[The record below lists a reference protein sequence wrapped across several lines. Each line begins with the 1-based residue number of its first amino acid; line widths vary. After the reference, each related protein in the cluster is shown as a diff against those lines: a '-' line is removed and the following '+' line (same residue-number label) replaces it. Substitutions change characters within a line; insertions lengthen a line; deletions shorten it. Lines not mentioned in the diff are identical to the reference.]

1 MAAPRVERRLA
12 AILAADVVGYSR
24 LMERD
29 EGGTLAR
36 LKAHRRELI
45 DPLVA
50 EHHGRT
56 VKLMGDGALVEFSSV
71 VSAVECAIAIQ
82 ESMAERN
89 ASVDEEQRIRFRIGI
104 NLGDVIV
111 DEADIYGDGVNIA
124 ARLEQ
129 LAPPGGVCI
138 SAPVFEQIGDH
149 IPADFTDLGAQQVKN
164 LHRPIRV
171 WRWVG
176 GSASGTALH
185 PPPAVPTGRPSLA
198 VLPLDILSDRRE
210 FELLADGLVEDL
222 TTLLARIPG
231 FFVISRNSSFAYKG
245 RARDVRVIGRELGVR
260 YVVEGSLRRVGTTL
274 RLTIQLIEAETGNH
288 LWAERFDR
296 LEAEFGALQDQVT
309 LGIVARLEPELARAE
324 IEVIKRRPPANRDAW
339 AYFQQASG
347 LLALKGWHRN
357 TFAEATC
364 LLESAL
370 ELDPDFALA
379 HAYLALVLAVGHMF
393 GLNSNDDG
401 VTARAF
407 AAAEQAI
414 AIDGRS
420 SSVLG
425 FAGCALCDM
434 GELARGIDLLEQA
447 IESDASNAQAW
458 AALGTAL
465 IRAGKARRGVER
477 LRHGIRISPLDNRAA
492 YWGTNLAYAL
502 FRLRDLDGAEAEAR
516 LACRRDGKLYM
527 ARVVLALILGHRGRL
542 AEARGTMGEAL
553 RVRPDM
559 RAEDMRGLI
568 GRRGVQILQETRL
581 LG

>member
-1 MAAPRVERRLA
+1 MAAPRVERRFA
-12 AILAADVVGYSR
+12 AILAADVVGYTR

-29 EGGTLAR
+29 EDGTLAR

-50 EHHGRT
+50 RHHGRT
-56 VKLMGDGALVEFSSV
+56 VKLMGDGALVEFSNAL
-71 VSAVECAIAIQ
+71 SAVECAIAVQ
-82 ESMAERN
+82 ESVAERN
-89 ASVDEEQRIRFRIGI
+89 AGVDDQQQIRFRIGI

-124 ARLEQ
+124 SRLERM
-129 LAPPGGVCI
+129 APPGGMCI
-138 SAPVFEQIGDH
+138 SAPVFEQLGNH
-149 IPADFTDLGAQQVKN
+149 VTAAFTDLGLQHLRN

-171 WRWVG
+171 WCWG
-176 GSASGTALH
+176 AGSAGGTM
-185 PPPAVPTGRPSLA
+185 PGQPPAVPTGRPSLA
-198 VLPLDILSDRRE
+198 VLPLDILSDRRD

-231 FFVISRNSSFAYKG
+231 FFVISRNSSVAYKG
-245 RARDVRVIGRELGVR
+245 RARDVRVVGRELGVR
-260 YVVEGSLRRVGTTL
+260 YVVEGSLRPVGTAL
-274 RLTIQLIEAETGNH
+274 RLTIQLIEAETGNQ

-347 LLALKGWHRN
+347 LLALKGWHQN

-379 HAYLALVLAVGHMF
+379 HAYLALILAVGHMF
-393 GLNSNDDG
+393 GLHGNDDE
-401 VTARAF
+401 VTARAL

-542 AEARGTMGEAL
+542 AEARATMGEAL

>member
-1 MAAPRVERRLA
+1 MVATRVERRLA

-36 LKAHRRELI
+36 LKAHRKELI

-50 EHHGRT
+50 EHQGRI

-71 VSAVECAIAIQ
+71 LSAVECAIAVQ
-82 ESMAERN
+82 EGMAERN
-89 ASVDEEQRIRFRIGI
+89 TGVAVEDQINFRIGI

-111 DEADIYGDGVNIA
+111 DGADIYGDGVNIA

-138 SAPVFEQIGDH
+138 SAPVFEQIGDRT
-149 IPADFTDLGAQQVKN
+149 PAVFEDLGAQQVKS
-164 LHRPIRV
+164 LIRPIRV
-171 WRWVG
+171 WRWVSNCAG
-176 GSASGTALH
+176 GAAPSQL
-185 PPPAVPTGRPSLA
+185 PAVPVGRPSLA
-198 VLPLDILSDRRE
+198 VLPLDNFSERRE
-210 FELLADGLVEDL
+210 IELLADGLVEDL

-245 RARDVRVIGRELGVR
+245 RARDVRAIGRELGVR
-260 YVVEGSLRRVGTTL
+260 YVVEGSLRPVGTAL

-296 LEAEFGALQDQVT
+296 PEAEFDALQDQVT

-370 ELDPDFALA
+370 ALDPDFALA
-379 HAYLALVLAVGHMF
+379 HAYLSLLLAVGHIF
-393 GLNSNDDG
+393 GLNSEESE
-401 VTARAF
+401 VTLRAS
-407 AAAEQAI
+407 AEAEQAI
-414 AIDGRS
+414 AIDSRN

-425 FAGCALCDM
+425 FAGCALCDI
-434 GELARGIDLLEQA
+434 GELRRGIDLLEQA
-447 IESDASNAQAW
+447 IEIDASNAQAW

-465 IRAGKARRGVER
+465 IRAGKARRGVEH

-502 FRLRDLDGAEAEAR
+502 FRLGNRDSAEAEAR
-516 LACRRDGKLYM
+516 LACRRDDKLYM
-527 ARVVLALILGHRGRL
+527 ARIVLALILGYQGRL
-542 AEARGTMGEAL
+542 TEARAAMGEAL
-553 RVRPDM
+553 RVRPDL

-568 GRRGVQILQETRL
+568 GRRGIEILRKTQL
-581 LG
+581 LS